1 MKRKIK
7 LPKKFRQFL
16 FTFGPMLLIIG
27 LATGTVFTVK
37 GGIDEYSPKTISD
50 ITRDRFNRV
59 TDVRTESI
67 EEFKLKDLKKHKFKR
82 TSKDESGVKEV
93 CYMLENEHLL
103 FTYTEYKDGKISVSI
118 EGEEK
123 YYNLEN

>member
-16 FTFGPMLLIIG
+16 FTFGPMLLIVG
-27 LATGTVFTVK
+27 LASGTVFTVK
-37 GGIDEYSPKTISD
+37 GGIDEYSPKTISE
-50 ITRDRFNRV
+50 ITRNRFDRM
-59 TDVRTESI
+59 TDIRTENI
-67 EEFKLKDLKKHKFKR
+67 EEFALKDLKKYKFKR
-82 TSKDESGVKEV
+82 THKDESGVKEV
-93 CYMLENEHLL
+93 YYMLENEHLL

>member
-37 GGIDEYSPKTISD
+37 GGINEYSSKQLVKLQEIDLPEWLTSEPKA
-50 ITRDRFNRV
+50 
-59 TDVRTESI
+59 
-67 EEFKLKDLKKHKFKR
+67 LK
-82 TSKDESGVKEV
+82 
-93 CYMLENEHLL
+93 
-103 FTYTEYKDGKISVSI
+103 
-118 EGEEK
+118 
-123 YYNLEN
+123 NLN